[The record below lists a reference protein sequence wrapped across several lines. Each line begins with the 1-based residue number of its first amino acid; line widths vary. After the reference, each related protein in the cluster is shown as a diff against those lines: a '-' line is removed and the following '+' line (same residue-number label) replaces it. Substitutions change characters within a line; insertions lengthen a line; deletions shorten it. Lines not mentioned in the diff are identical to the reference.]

1 MCVAVG
7 NGCLGKQLLL
17 CLSRCVDNSLERNP
31 EKQYCNAVQALA
43 ACCFVRSL
51 KQVPETGTFSATQS
65 HPMTVKHFHR
75 TLHEPDDRII
85 RS

>member
-31 EKQYCNAVQALA
+31 EKNSNIAMQFRRWQLAVL
-43 ACCFVRSL
+43 
-51 KQVPETGTFSATQS
+51 
-65 HPMTVKHFHR
+65 
-75 TLHEPDDRII
+75 
-85 RS
+85 